1 MILIGGATGQLG
13 QAAVAQLVK
22 QGAKGQ
28 FAVLARDAAK
38 AKSYSDQGIEVRLGD
53 YDRPDILS
61 EAFAG
66 ITQFLFISTMSG
78 DRGPQQRAVVDA
90 ARAAGIRHV
99 IYTGLAIRDIA
110 TLQVEP
116 LMASHFET
124 EDHIRASGMDWTFLR
139 NTIYA
144 EAIAQIAG
152 PDALRAGISLPAST
166 GRVPYALRSEM
177 GEATANLLLQ
187 SVHVGK
193 TYNLTGRAAWSYGD
207 IAAALSRLTGHRLSH
222 SDISP
227 ARLQD
232 ILSNAGMPEFMICLT
247 LGTLGDIAAGQYDLA
262 SNDLEALLGRPA
274 ASLDDMLLKVFGL
287 SDIPA
292 KA

>member
-13 QAAVAQLVK
+13 QAVVAQMLK
-22 QGAKGQ
+22 QGAKGR
-28 FAVLARDAAK
+28 FAILARDAAK

-53 YDRPDILS
+53 YDRPESLS
-61 EAFAG
+61 DAFAG

-78 DRGPQQRAVVDA
+78 DRGPQQRAVVKA
-90 ARAAGIRHV
+90 ARMAGVRHV

-110 TLQVEP
+110 TSQVGS
-116 LMASHFET
+116 LMGSHFET

-152 PDALRAGISLPAST
+152 PDALRAGILLPAGM

-187 SVHVGK
+187 SGHVGK
-193 TYNLTGRAAWSYGD
+193 TYNLTGSDAWSYAD
-207 IAAALSRLTGHRLSH
+207 IAAALSRLTGQSLSY
-222 SDISP
+222 SDIAP
-227 ARLQD
+227 ARLRE
-232 ILSNAGMPEFMICLT
+232 ILSSAGLPEFMIWLT
-247 LGTLGDIAAGQYDLA
+247 LGTLGDIATGQYDLA
-262 SNDLEALLGRPA
+262 SDDLGALLGRPA
-274 ASLDDMLLKVFGL
+274 ASLDDMLRVAFGL
-287 SDIPA
+287 NDLPA
-292 KA
+292 TA

>member
-13 QAAVAQLVK
+13 QAVVAQLVK
-22 QGAKGQ
+22 RGAKGR
-28 FAVLARDAAK
+28 FAVLTRDSAK
-38 AKSYSDQGIEVRLGD
+38 AKSYSDQSIEVRLGD

-99 IYTGLAIRDIA
+99 INTGLAIRDIA
-110 TLQVEP
+110 TSQVEP
-116 LMASHFET
+116 LMASHFDT

-152 PDALRAGISLPAST
+152 PDALRAGISLPA
-166 GRVPYALRSEM
+166 
-177 GEATANLLLQ
+177 
-187 SVHVGK
+187 
-193 TYNLTGRAAWSYGD
+193 
-207 IAAALSRLTGHRLSH
+207 
-222 SDISP
+222 
-227 ARLQD
+227 
-232 ILSNAGMPEFMICLT
+232 
-247 LGTLGDIAAGQYDLA
+247 GT
-262 SNDLEALLGRPA
+262 
-274 ASLDDMLLKVFGL
+274 
-287 SDIPA
+287 
-292 KA
+292 